1 MSQEPVKALFLDR
14 DGVINVDSGYIW
26 RIEDFIFFDGVFD
39 ACIAARDM
47 GYLLV
52 VVTNQA
58 GIGRGLYT
66 EQQFRALTQW
76 KEAQFRE
83 RGIEIA
89 RTYFSPTHPDEGIGV
104 YKRASPDRGQ
114 LQTLRTTIRLDHGKD
129 VHAAMVMV
137 MTGVKGCLVHSMPC
151 FLLPRIRC
159 LIPMMALQCRS

>member
-58 GIGRGLYT
+58 G
-66 EQQFRALTQW
+66 
-76 KEAQFRE
+76 
-83 RGIEIA
+83 
-89 RTYFSPTHPDEGIGV
+89 
-104 YKRASPDRGQ
+104 ASKG
-114 LQTLRTTIRLDHGKD
+114 G
-129 VHAAMVMV
+129 AA
-137 MTGVKGCLVHSMPC
+137 C
-151 FLLPRIRC
+151 
-159 LIPMMALQCRS
+159 A